1 MKVKKFWVC
10 SGIVTALALNLNGN
24 MSLKGYAEE
33 TENKISGRLYEFEH
47 DSDHYE
53 FSAVDSETTD
63 TADADT
69 YGSFFIKG
77 NFAESYKLED
87 GTPAYAVE
95 NGNIDIYYT
104 YDDSRYASDETGWRI
119 ADDTSKTVDDFKL
132 KSQIHKGAV
141 VVQTSKDRE
150 TWVTVKATTNIFK
163 EVPVQKDAFYTTTD
177 PQQLNGCYYRMLV
190 LYEMIY
196 EDTFAWTPIPNND
209 CKKYAEIYEF
219 YAVNKANAQ
228 SEEKDKKLKYSMG
241 ETVRVKDYDGY
252 YGAKE
257 MSSSDPHQGWTLGN
271 FFVSGYTEKTEEDE
285 KPVFLKNVG
294 DKVTLWFNLEQNLNS
309 LNGKKNLSISEDQK
323 GYDQY
328 FQTPKTDFGHGA
340 LIIRYTDYENVTHEP
355 QVYTNFL
362 EANATVGA
370 DTIVQL
376 FEEGDYEIALDYEIE
391 NDNKVILGNS
401 IFPEYSHY
409 RIFFCFSIRNGNCMS
424 YPFDVST
431 GAELSNKSITADG
444 FYLDLANSRYLKI
457 NITREILKDGM
468 DGLTEDVRFNRPAK
482 DGDQYTEEGVYT
494 IRTSN
499 IYTKQETEKKIYVG
513 KNNILKAYMTTGLS
527 ISEIEEKIN
536 QGATIDKDGNIV
548 EPEFPFPQL
557 QLP

>member
-1 MKVKKFWVC
+1 M
-10 SGIVTALALNLNGN
+10 
-24 MSLKGYAEE
+24 
-33 TENKISGRLYEFEH
+33 
-47 DSDHYE
+47 
-53 FSAVDSETTD
+53 
-63 TADADT
+63 
-69 YGSFFIKG
+69 
-77 NFAESYKLED
+77 
-87 GTPAYAVE
+87 
-95 NGNIDIYYT
+95 
-104 YDDSRYASDETGWRI
+104 
-119 ADDTSKTVDDFKL
+119 
-132 KSQIHKGAV
+132 
-141 VVQTSKDRE
+141 
-150 TWVTVKATTNIFK
+150 
-163 EVPVQKDAFYTTTD
+163 
-177 PQQLNGCYYRMLV
+177 
-190 LYEMIY
+190 
-196 EDTFAWTPIPNND
+196 
-209 CKKYAEIYEF
+209 
-219 YAVNKANAQ
+219 
-228 SEEKDKKLKYSMG
+228 
-241 ETVRVKDYDGY
+241 
-252 YGAKE
+252 
-257 MSSSDPHQGWTLGN
+257 
-271 FFVSGYTEKTEEDE
+271 
-285 KPVFLKNVG
+285 
-294 DKVTLWFNLEQNLNS
+294 
-309 LNGKKNLSISEDQK
+309 
-323 GYDQY
+323 
-328 FQTPKTDFGHGA
+328 
-340 LIIRYTDYENVTHEP
+340 THEP

-468 DGLTEDVRFNRPAK
+468 DGLTEDVRFNHPAK

-536 QGATIDKDGNIV
+536 QGTTIDKDGNIV